1 MSSDNRNRANGTGSN
16 YGEGSSHGRNALGQQ
31 EAAGRYPATASN
43 RGARIKWTK
52 ELNKLVMKC
61 YIKSDPSERGFRKR
75 LFSIWNEIGVFEL
88 NRN

>member
-31 EAAGRYPATASN
+31 EASGRYPATASN

-61 YIKSDPSERGFRKR
+61 YIKSDPSKRGFRKR